1 MMAQRKRDSSSAG
14 SGIRI
19 TESPDSARR
28 TAPSSENNNDVS
40 APTEAFS
47 KQSNH
52 LRD

>member
-1 MMAQRKRDSSSAG
+1 MIAQRKRDSSSAG

-28 TAPSSENNNDVS
+28 TAPSSENNDVS